1 MEMSLFWKGIVAGFL
16 MAAPLGPMGV
26 VCIKRTLTHGRLS
39 GFATGLGTATI
50 DALYSSVAAFSL
62 VLISTFVLNHAS
74 AIQSMGAVILFY
86 LGISIFRE
94 KPKKPSSENA
104 LQKNLAK
111 DYGSALILTICN
123 PITILSFMAALAA
136 LEVAS
141 NSETASPFMLVGGV
155 FLGSLLWWIILSTTM
170 GGMRNGLTLQR
181 IQKINQI
188 SGSIII
194 VLALG
199 LLIKI
204 AG

>member
-1 MEMSLFWKGIVAGFL
+1 MDMSLFWKGIVAGFL
-16 MAAPLGPMGV
+16 MAVPLGPMGV
-26 VCIKRTLTHGRLS
+26 VCIKRTLSHGRLS

-74 AIQSMGAVILFY
+74 AIQSMGAVILLY

-94 KPKKPSSENA
+94 KPKKLSSENT
-104 LQKNLAK
+104 LQKSLAK

-141 NSETASPFMLVGGV
+141 NSETASPFMLIGGV
-155 FLGSLLWWIILSTTM
+155 FIGSLLWWIILSTTM
-170 GGMRNGLTLQR
+170 GGMRRSLTLQR
-181 IQKINQI
+181 IEKINQI

-194 VLALG
+194 MLALG